1 MAHAKKTRRES
12 LGGAANCTAILVHR
26 RGAHY
31 VMSPASLAARFPQLV
46 VSGIESSDCHA
57 VQWLKMR
64 DDPIFTLG
72 SSITKV
78 VDQRY
83 PCPKLTVTAWALG

>member
-31 VMSPASLAARFPQLV
+31 VMSSASLAAGFPQLV
-46 VSGIESSDCHA
+46 VSGIESRDCNA

-64 DDPIFTLG
+64 DETRFNLYTWV
-72 SSITKV
+72 SF
-78 VDQRY
+78 Y
-83 PCPKLTVTAWALG
+83 H